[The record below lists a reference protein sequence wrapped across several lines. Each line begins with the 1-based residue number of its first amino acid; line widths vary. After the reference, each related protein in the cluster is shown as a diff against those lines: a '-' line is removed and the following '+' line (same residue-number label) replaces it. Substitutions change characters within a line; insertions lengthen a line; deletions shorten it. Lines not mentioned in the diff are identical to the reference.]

1 MDLRFGS
8 GAILNG
14 YYPGK
19 FRRRKTRCKQT
30 YPPHATP
37 RHLSDQMEAARRNTR
52 TYIQR
57 GREDLIDQTRLTP
70 KNKTANQGRSRIST
84 ARKSRNLPLGSFSP

>member
-1 MDLRFGS
+1 MPNSIDLRFGL

-19 FRRRKTRCKQT
+19 FRRRKTRYKQT

-57 GREDLIDQTRLTP
+57 RREDT
-70 KNKTANQGRSRIST
+70 
-84 ARKSRNLPLGSFSP
+84 